1 MFILENI
8 KYKKVLDIK
17 YLKINSKV
25 TSIIGP
31 SGSGKSTTLKLLNK
45 LITPD
50 SGEITYNN
58 KNLKDID
65 SIDLRRE
72 ITMLPQ
78 NPVIYEGNLRDNL
91 NIGLVFQEKEILPD
105 EELTKI
111 LESVSLNKNLDDEIN
126 NYSGGEKQRVCLA
139 RLLATKPKV
148 VLLDEPSSGLDD
160 DTEDFVINTMV
171 NYAHNTD
178 ASIIMVTHSKEV
190 ALKYSDEII
199 EIREGKIWEQ

>member
-65 SIDLRRE
+65 SINLRRE

-91 NIGLVFQEKEILPD
+91 NTGLVFQEKEILPD

-160 DTEDFVINTMV
+160 NTEDFVINTMV

-199 EIREGKIWEQ
+199 EIREGKIWAQ